1 MLGDF
6 ALQVPNHHTVC
17 LLYQA
22 YHQFDGWNWR
32 HRTVGPLLDTPII
45 FNFSLKFFLFILI
58 FYLLMLLSLSFIL
71 SRSLSFIYSTHPTMS
86 LPIPH
91 CIVASS
97 SASSAPR
104 FPPPYLL
111 SPQYL
116 LWFLP
121 LSPLLLL
128 YLFLFQ
134 LCLSFILCFSSPST
148 SSSSSADPHLLS
160 ILFLPPLLSSSPP
173 LLLFLLV
180 WVIPTHSS
188 VGWDLVFYSHLAC
201 HCLLWTQNNLV
212 TWEIAYNLVKSN
224 KWTMTFIYS
233 CLTVPRH
240 LGSVIHNLLFPN
252 MLDRLYGLFLSF
264 NIYWGPW
271 NWTIQLSSYSLLI
284 IHLIFFYPSYYLW
297 YHCPCPISAFVDP

>member
-71 SRSLSFIYSTHPTMS
+71 SRSLSWIYSTHPTMS

-91 CIVASS
+91 CIVAS

-188 VGWDLVFYSHLAC
+188 VGRWGLDHDFRPCVLFSFSMSLFVVNSE
-201 HCLLWTQNNLV
+201 QS
-212 TWEIAYNLVKSN
+212 SN
-224 KWTMTFIYS
+224 M
-233 CLTVPRH
+233 R
-240 LGSVIHNLLFPN
+240 N
-252 MLDRLYGLFLSF
+252 
-264 NIYWGPW
+264 
-271 NWTIQLSSYSLLI
+271 SL
-284 IHLIFFYPSYYLW
+284 
-297 YHCPCPISAFVDP
+297 